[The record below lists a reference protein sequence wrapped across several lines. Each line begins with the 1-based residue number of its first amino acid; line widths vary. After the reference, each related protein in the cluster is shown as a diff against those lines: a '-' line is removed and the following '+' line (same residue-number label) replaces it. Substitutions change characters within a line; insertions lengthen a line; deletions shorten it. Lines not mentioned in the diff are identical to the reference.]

1 MNQNENVLVNTT
13 KIYQYDDNLKLLVKE
28 ITGKY
33 SLKAKPNDND
43 FKKFIALH
51 KVKKNTSLG
60 LSSFKR
66 LWGIETYQKSFGD
79 STLDAI
85 AKIAEY
91 SDWHTYMTY
100 RKEEPILS
108 ELKREIAAKYD
119 ITPEDIHDC
128 ERLASKLNEEK
139 SKLDD
144 IKEKDDIKEA
154 TISSLWKYWK
164 KGNTDNTL
172 HEKRGDWGTICRI
185 LGHKG
190 WNDFCAK
197 HAKSDSVIDEEQ
209 LPPLEYAYPDLHLN
223 HLSNDEEITIGF
235 PPLKYC
241 ILKKL
246 DDGEFEVVE
255 QKGMFNQ
262 KGTILYIEKIVM
274 ERGTQKNAFPE
285 IKYEYLPNVEDED
298 ENGIIPESLY
308 IPRSL

>member
-1 MNQNENVLVNTT
+1 MLEKTLDSLRSEIQTKFRAELSVKRHFVILTNKINEEIKTQNISIKHKKVDDISFQTIARIWGYIEPDNMN
-13 KIYQYDDNLKLLVKE
+13 
-28 ITGKY
+28 
-33 SLKAKPNDND
+33 
-43 FKKFIALH
+43 
-51 KVKKNTSLG
+51 KVKGRESNLSL
-60 LSSFKR
+60 L
-66 LWGIETYQKSFGD
+66 
-79 STLDAI
+79 
-85 AKIAEY
+85 AEV
-91 SDWHTYMTY
+91 
-100 RKEEPILS
+100 LG
-108 ELKREIAAKYD
+108 YD
-119 ITPEDIHDC
+119 
-128 ERLASKLNEEK
+128 
-139 SKLDD
+139 
-144 IKEKDDIKEA
+144 
-154 TISSLWKYWK
+154 
-164 KGNTDNTL
+164 
-172 HEKRGDWGTICRI
+172 
-185 LGHKG
+185 G

-197 HAKSDSVIDEEQ
+197 HAESDPVIDEEQ